1 MPPPVEELGF
11 SVRKPITV
19 AGGMLFGPM
28 NERAYLDRL
37 RGRGGESLRYTRA
50 GSVAAPD
57 PDHPG
62 AIDRYDVEYDGLE
75 APIALYFDMYL
86 PGPNGIPAGFH
97 LADPQ
102 EPWRLAKS
110 VVTDFAHERDD
121 GTATS
126 PPAMWTIIDRDGR
139 VVGFARW
146 TGARLELEMTPN
158 LQRLVQEHVGHF
170 VSLAPKPQMHEVL
183 DDYFAI
189 ALPLHSEGLLR
200 GARKPAAVLPEPGRV
215 GGEDTGSGARPGPGM
230 IVAFVVLGLL
240 GVAALLFVLLR

>member
-1 MPPPVEELGF
+1 MPRPVEELGY
-11 SVRKPITV
+11 SASKPITV

-37 RGRGGESLRYTRA
+37 RGPGGESLRYARA
-50 GSVAAPD
+50 GSVEAPN
-57 PDHPG
+57 PNHPG
-62 AIDRYDVEYDGLE
+62 AIDRYEVEYDGLE

-86 PGPNGIPAGFH
+86 PGPNGIPTGFH

-110 VVTDFAHERDD
+110 VVTDFAGERDD
-121 GTATS
+121 GAATS
-126 PPAMWTIIDRDGR
+126 PPARWTIVDRSGR
-139 VVGFARW
+139 VFGFAQW
-146 TGARLELEMTPN
+146 TGASLELEMTAN

-189 ALPLHSEGLLR
+189 ALPLHSEGLFSGER
-200 GARKPAAVLPEPGRV
+200 ERAAVRSETGQMR
-215 GGEDTGSGARPGPGM
+215 GEDPVSGAKPGSGMM
-230 IVAFVVLGLL
+230 IAFVTLGLL
-240 GVAALLFVLLR
+240 ALAALLFMLLR